1 MRRVT
6 LPVCSVALAL
16 IALAQTGARPAWP
29 RRPLMEAPDQ
39 NSLYSRYLSKQ
50 VYESLVVD
58 DMETDRP
65 WSVYGIGTMA
75 YTSERAKSGKRSLR
89 FRTNKRDDAYIRDNR
104 KDGSFA
110 GVQGGYAGMR
120 LKLESPQDW
129 SRFNRISLWVYVHP
143 TSMRTYSFALN
154 FVCDGAPNGV
164 LDPRPGNT
172 VQDLKPGEWN
182 HVVWEIPEYK
192 RDRVSEI
199 GIRDTLT
206 GHDPEDEG
214 TVTYDFDQIEMQRVD
229 AEPNEGWEVAPGKI
243 AFQHVGYRP
252 SDEKMAIAGDTG
264 DPRFELVN
272 AVSGRNV
279 ATFPL
284 QPVANRRGRF
294 QVLDFTNFTTPGQ
307 YFLRSGKT
315 ASRPFAIS
323 DDLWYGV
330 IEKAMNFFYGERCG
344 FDVPGVHHVCHKDWQ
359 GTFEGQTKIING
371 GWHDAG
377 DLSQGAF
384 RTSGATYAML
394 QIYDQ
399 LQQLNVRPDLRDR
412 VLEEARWG
420 LDWLLKTRFGKGYRI
435 SWAHMRIYTD
445 NKVGTDDDVIVQA
458 RNVPFESFLFS
469 AVGGYAARILKTV
482 DPQRA
487 AESLKA
493 AEEDYRATL
502 ERPAGWS
509 TATREEAAFGAL
521 SSVELYRATGNLA
534 YAAQAERFA
543 RLLIQCQEQRFVDGI
558 PLTGYF
564 YADTA
569 RRHAVHDNHTS
580 FEEGPSMAFRALC
593 ETFPNHAD
601 WIEWYGAAVLNS
613 EYFFRHGA
621 AASEPYRV
629 IPNSVWRRSEVQNIQ
644 GENQVDTLRQFNA
657 GTRLSDE
664 FRLRVFPIWR
674 DNLFHGNTAVQ
685 MAGTAGLASSALLRN
700 DPETQSLVRRQ
711 LQWVFGGNPFSQSLM
726 YGEGYDYRPYF
737 AYCLRNLVGALPVG
751 VDSRNDSPFWPSV
764 NLATSKEI
772 WVVPVSRLLF
782 SLASMAMPAQV
793 TGSAPSGAELREART
808 SAVVKIPEGR
818 FSRSVPPGEY
828 AITYAGVTTHVA
840 FLAGAHYDLPLDGR
854 RAIDVILTVKP
865 AEQGHVRIEARLR
878 GSGSHKLELR
888 LFNGSAEA
896 TRVAVDLLPQR
907 EQIVAW
913 NVKIVNEEKPW
924 VAVVIPDDTMS
935 SRQELFGT
943 AHALARIE

>member
-1 MRRVT
+1 MRRIT
-6 LPVCSVALAL
+6 LPMCLVALTL
-16 IALAQTGARPAWP
+16 ISLGQTGAGHVWP
-29 RRPLMEAPDQ
+29 RRPLMEASDR
-39 NSLYSRYLSKQ
+39 NSLYSRYLSKP

-89 FRTNKRDDAYIRDNR
+89 FRTNMRDDAYIRDNR

-110 GVQGGYAGMR
+110 GVQGGYSGMR
-120 LKLESPQDW
+120 LNLGSPQDW
-129 SRFNRISLWVYVHP
+129 SRFNRISFWVYVHP
-143 TSMRTYSFALN
+143 TTMRAYSFSVN
-154 FVCDGAPNGV
+154 FVCEGAPEGV
-164 LDPRPGNT
+164 SDPRPKNT

-192 RDRVSEI
+192 RDRVTEI
-199 GIRDTLT
+199 GILVTLT

-229 AEPNEGWEVAPGKI
+229 AEPNEGWEVAAGKI

-252 SDEKMAIAGDTG
+252 SDEKLAIAGDTG
-264 DPRFELVN
+264 DPRFELVD
-272 AVSGRNV
+272 AVSGKDV
-279 ATFPL
+279 AAFPL
-284 QPVANRRGRF
+284 QTVSNRRGRF
-294 QVLDFTNFTTPGQ
+294 QVFDFSSFTKPGE

-315 ASRPFAIS
+315 AGRPFAIS

-330 IEKAMNFFYGERCG
+330 IEKAMNFYYGERCG
-344 FDVPGVHHVCHKDWQ
+344 FDVPGVHHACHMDWQ
-359 GTFEGQTKIING
+359 GTHDGQTKIING

-399 LQQLNVRPDLRDR
+399 LQQRGLRPDLRDR

-420 LDWLLKTRFGKGYRI
+420 LDWLLKTRFGNGYRI

-445 NKVGTDDDVIVQA
+445 NKVGTDDDVIVPA

-469 AVGGYAARILKTV
+469 AVGAYAARVLKTV
-482 DPQRA
+482 DPPRA

-493 AEEDYRATL
+493 AEEDFRATL
-502 ERPAGWS
+502 KQRDWS
-509 TATREEAAFGAL
+509 TATREEASFGAL
-521 SSVELYRATGNLA
+521 SSVELYRATGDRA
-534 YAAQAERFA
+534 YAQQAEHFA
-543 RLLIQCQEQRFVDGI
+543 RLLIQCQEQSFVDGI

-569 RRHAVHDNHTS
+569 RRRTVHDNHTS

-593 ETFPNHAD
+593 EAFPNHPD
-601 WIEWYGAAVLNS
+601 WMEWYSAALLNS
-613 EYFFRHGA
+613 EYFFRQGA
-621 AASEPYRV
+621 AASEPYRL
-629 IPNSVWRRSEVQNIQ
+629 IPNSVWRRSEVQSMQ
-644 GENQVDTLRQFNA
+644 GENQEDTLRQFNA

-700 DPETQSLVRRQ
+700 DPEIERLVRRQ

-782 SLASMAMPAQV
+782 SLASMAMPALI

-808 SAVVKIPEGR
+808 GTVVKIPAGT
-818 FSRSVPPGEY
+818 FSRNVPPGEY
-828 AITYAGVTTHVA
+828 TITSGATESHLSL
-840 FLAGAHYDLPLDGR
+840 LAGGRYETQDLR
-854 RAIDVILTVKP
+854 RPIDIVLTARP
-865 AEQGHVRIEARLR
+865 PENGEVRIEARLR
-878 GSGSHKLELR
+878 GFGSHRIELR
-888 LFNGSAEA
+888 VFNGAADVSSASVNLTSGREETA
-896 TRVAVDLLPQR
+896 TWKLKVVAGD
-907 EQIVAW
+907 
-913 NVKIVNEEKPW
+913 KPW
-924 VAVVIPDDTMS
+924 AIIAIPDNNMS
-935 SRQELFGT
+935 ARQELSGT
-943 AHALARIE
+943 LRQLPKID